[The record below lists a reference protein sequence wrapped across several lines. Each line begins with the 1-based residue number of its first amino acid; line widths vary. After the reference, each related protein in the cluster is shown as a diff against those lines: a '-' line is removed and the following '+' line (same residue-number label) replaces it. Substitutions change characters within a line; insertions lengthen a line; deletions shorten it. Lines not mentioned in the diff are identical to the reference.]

1 MSGSQAKSSSRLQF
15 LDWARGFG
23 AVIMLQ
29 GHTYHSLLRQ
39 DLRTSSTFV
48 LSDFVGGMPSAVFLF
63 LTGVTLAFLMDS
75 RERQGA
81 PTGKRVLASL
91 QRAGYILGLAFLVRV
106 QLWLFGLPGTAWTDL
121 LRVDVLNCMGLAL
134 AVVSVMAV
142 FRTTERIRFCA
153 ILGLAIAAASPL
165 VSALDWSGVH
175 PLVRAY
181 IAPDYASFGFFPWG
195 AFVAFGVSLGS
206 LIRVATHEELER
218 AMQWLAVIGC
228 ALIVVSQRL
237 SDLPSLYGK
246 SEFWLN
252 SPFMILIK
260 LGVILLLLAFAF
272 LWTKHTAGKWSW
284 VRQLGTTSLL
294 VYWVH
299 IELIYGRWLGVWHSS
314 LTIGQATVGAV
325 LLIVTMLLLS
335 LARTH
340 RAQIREF
347 LASWRQ
353 PVEPARVSGD

>member
-1 MSGSQAKSSSRLQF
+1 MIKKKSPSRLQF

-29 GHTYHSLLRQ
+29 GHTFHSLLRQ

-48 LSDFVGGMPSAVFLF
+48 LSDFVGGMPSAIFLF

-81 PTGKRVLASL
+81 TAAQRVVASL
-91 QRAGYILGLAFLVRV
+91 RRAGYIFGLAFLVRL
-106 QLWLFGLPGTAWTDL
+106 QLWIFGLPGSPWTDL

-142 FRTTERIRFCA
+142 FRTAERIRLCA
-153 ILGLAIAAASPL
+153 VFGVAVAAAAPL
-165 VSALDWSGVH
+165 VSQMDWSSVH
-175 PLVRAY
+175 PLVKAY

-195 AFVAFGVSLGS
+195 AFVIFGVSLGS
-206 LIRVATHEELER
+206 LIRVCSHEELER
-218 AMQWLAVIGC
+218 AMQWLAVTGC
-228 ALIVVSQRL
+228 VLIVASQRL

-260 LGVILLLLAFAF
+260 TGVILLIVAFAY
-272 LWTKHTAGKWSW
+272 LWNKHTANAWSW
-284 VRQLGTTSLL
+284 VRQLGMSSLL

-299 IELIYGRWLGVWHSS
+299 IELIYGRWLGFWHSN
-314 LTIGQATVGAV
+314 LTIGQCAVGAV
-325 LLIVTMLLLS
+325 LMIVSMVT
-335 LARTH
+335 LAWMQTH
-340 RAQIREF
+340 WSEVREF
-347 LASWRQ
+347 LASLRQ
-353 PVEPARVSGD
+353 QPEPVRVPGD

>member
-1 MSGSQAKSSSRLQF
+1 MSKTKSSSRLQF

-29 GHTYHSLLRQ
+29 GHTFHSLLRQ

-48 LSDFVGGMPSAVFLF
+48 LSDFLGGMPSAIFLF

-81 PTGKRVLASL
+81 TAGQRVLASHR
-91 QRAGYILGLAFLVRV
+91 RAGYILGLAFLVRL
-106 QLWLFGLPGTAWTDL
+106 QLWGFGLPGSPWTDL
-121 LRVDVLNCMGLAL
+121 LRVDVLNCMGVAL
-134 AVVSVMAV
+134 GVLSLMAV
-142 FRTTERIRFCA
+142 FRTVERIRLCA
-153 ILGLAIAAASPL
+153 VLGVAIAAASPL
-165 VSALDWSGVH
+165 VSQIDWSGVH
-175 PLVRAY
+175 PLVKAY

-206 LIRVATHEELER
+206 LIRVASHEELER
-218 AMQWLAVIGC
+218 AMQWLGVIGC

-260 LGVILLLLAFAF
+260 TGVILLIVAFAF
-272 LWTKHTAGKWSW
+272 LWNKHTAGKWSW
-284 VRQLGTTSLL
+284 VRQLGASSLL

-299 IELIYGRWLGVWHSS
+299 IELIYGRWLGFWHSN
-314 LTIGQATVGAV
+314 LTIGQCAVGAV
-325 LLIVTMLLLS
+325 LMIVSMVLLS
-335 LARTH
+335 LAQTH
-340 RAQIREF
+340 WAQVREF
-347 LASWRQ
+347 FASLRQ
-353 PVEPARVSGD
+353 QPEPVRVPGD

>member
-1 MSGSQAKSSSRLQF
+1 MPKTKSSSRLQF

-29 GHTYHSLLRQ
+29 GHTFHSLLRQ
-39 DLRTSSTFV
+39 DLRTTSTFV
-48 LSDFVGGMPSAVFLF
+48 LSDFLGGMPSAIFLF

-81 PTGKRVLASL
+81 TSGRRVLASL
-91 QRAGYILGLAFLVRV
+91 RRAGYILGLAFLVRL
-106 QLWLFGLPGTAWTDL
+106 QLWAFALPGSSWTDL

-134 AVVSVMAV
+134 ALVSPMAV
-142 FRTTERIRFCA
+142 FRTQERIRLCA
-153 ILGLAIAAASPL
+153 IFGVAIAAAAPL
-165 VSALDWSGVH
+165 VSQLDWSGVH
-175 PLVRAY
+175 PLVKAY
-181 IAPDYASFGFFPWG
+181 IAPDYVSFGFFPWG

-206 LIRVATHEELER
+206 LIRVASHEELER

-237 SDLPSLYGK
+237 SGLPSLYGK

-252 SPFMILIK
+252 SPFLILIK
-260 LGVILLLLAFAF
+260 TGVILLIIAFAF
-272 LWTKHTAGKWSW
+272 VWTKHSEGRWSW
-284 VRQLGTTSLL
+284 VRQLGATSLL

-299 IELIYGRWLGVWHSS
+299 IELIYGRWLGFWHSN
-314 LTIGQATVGAV
+314 LTVGQCAVGAV
-325 LLIVTMLLLS
+325 IMIVSMVLLS

-347 LASWRQ
+347 LSSLRQ
-353 PVEPARVSGD
+353 QPEPARVPGD